1 VNDVTTTF
9 GLEGKR
15 ALVIGGAGPG
25 NGGASSRALA
35 AAGASVAVADVD
47 EVKAKELAA
56 ELTELAG
63 RSGSGAGPCIGLGVD
78 VRDPAALDRVVA
90 EAVEGLGGLDSLVT
104 VVGGHTLF
112 APWVRVDETSDH
124 DWDLILDMNLRYV
137 FRVVRAALRAFLA
150 QGTGGTIVSVGS
162 IAGAVSSPYSA
173 AYGAAKAGLRNF
185 TRSVSLEY
193 ARDNVRMNL
202 IAIGV
207 VVSDAARAVNSG
219 VLGMAESVPIGR
231 LGEPHEVA
239 NAVAFLASPASSY
252 ITGQELTIDGG
263 LTHRFPLRVPNAPP
277 HTAG

>member
-1 VNDVTTTF
+1 VADVTTTF
-9 GLEGKR
+9 GLEGRR

-25 NGGASSRALA
+25 NGGATSRALA

-47 EVKAKELAA
+47 ETKAKALAD
-56 ELTELAG
+56 ELAG
-63 RSGSGAGPCIGLGVD
+63 LPDAGAAKHVGLGVD
-78 VRDPAALDRVVA
+78 VRDPAALDRVVGDVV
-90 EAVEGLGGLDSLVT
+90 EALGGLDTLVT

-112 APWVRVDETSDH
+112 APWVRVDETTDE

-173 AYGAAKAGLRNF
+173 AYGAAKAGLMNF
-185 TRSVSLEY
+185 TKSVSLEY
-193 ARDNVRMNL
+193 ARDDIRMNL

-219 VLGMAESVPIGR
+219 VLGMAESIPVGR
-231 LGEPHEVA
+231 LGQPEEVA
-239 NAVAFLASPASSY
+239 SAVAFLASPASSY
-252 ITGQELTIDGG
+252 ITGQELTIDGS
-263 LTHRFPLRVPNAPP
+263 LTNRFPLRVPNAPS
-277 HTAG
+277 HAAG